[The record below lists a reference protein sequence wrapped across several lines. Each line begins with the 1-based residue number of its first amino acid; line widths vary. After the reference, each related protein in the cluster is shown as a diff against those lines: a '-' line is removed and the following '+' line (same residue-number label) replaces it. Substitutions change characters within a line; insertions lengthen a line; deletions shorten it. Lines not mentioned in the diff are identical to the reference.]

1 MTSLHTCVILLI
13 DSAPVFGP
21 RSMRPKRGK
30 TAKINSNLIMQNYE
44 LLFVLPGT
52 LSDEETAPTVEKVKG
67 IIEKN
72 NGLEYSLEAM
82 DKKRLAYPIKHI
94 RYGYFYLAFFK
105 AEQKDAVQMQKELK
119 VMPEL
124 LRAILQKHDPKKQ
137 TIRKIDF
144 GEMIQS
150 APAYSERVEPVRGGY
165 VEPAVYNAPTQST
178 VVSTP
183 AEAEVVASQSA
194 PTEQVAVQAPVL
206 PPVKKAE
213 SKKISLE
220 EIDKKLDE
228 ILDIDLGSV

>member
-1 MTSLHTCVILLI
+1 
-13 DSAPVFGP
+13 
-21 RSMRPKRGK
+21 
-30 TAKINSNLIMQNYE
+30 MQNYE

-52 LSDEETAPTVEKVKG
+52 LSDEETTPTVEKVKG

-72 NGLEYSLEAM
+72 NGTGYSLEAM
-82 DKKRLAYPIKHI
+82 DKKRLAYSINHI

-105 AEQKDAVQMQKELK
+105 AEPKDAVQVQKELK

-137 TIRKIDF
+137 TIRRIDF
-144 GEMIQS
+144 GEIIQS
-150 APAYSERVEPVRGGY
+150 SPAYGERVDPV
-165 VEPAVYNAPTQST
+165 VYNAPTQST
-178 VVSTP
+178 VISTP
-183 AEAEVVASQSA
+183 VEAEVVATQTA
-194 PTEQVAVQAPVL
+194 PEEQVAVQAPVSA
-206 PPVKKAE
+206 PVSVPVKKVE

>member
-1 MTSLHTCVILLI
+1 
-13 DSAPVFGP
+13 
-21 RSMRPKRGK
+21 MRPKRGK
-30 TAKINSNLIMQNYE
+30 TAKINQNLIMQNYQ

-105 AEQKDAVQMQKELK
+105 AEPKDAVQMQKELK
-119 VMPEL
+119 VMSEL

-150 APAYSERVEPVRGGY
+150 APTYSEH
-165 VEPAVYNAPTQST
+165 VEPAVYNAPTQPT

-183 AEAEVVASQSA
+183 AEVEVVAPQSV
-194 PTEQVAVQAPVL
+194 TEEQTVVSAPVL

>member
-1 MTSLHTCVILLI
+1 
-13 DSAPVFGP
+13 
-21 RSMRPKRGK
+21 
-30 TAKINSNLIMQNYE
+30 MQNYE

-52 LSDEETAPTVEKVKG
+52 LSDEKTASTVEKVKG

-72 NGLEYSLEAM
+72 NGVEYSLEAM
-82 DKKRLAYPIKHI
+82 DKKRLAYPINHI

-119 VMPEL
+119 VMSEF

-137 TIRKIDF
+137 TMRKIDF

-150 APAYSERVEPVRGGY
+150 APAYSERVEPVRGEY
-165 VEPAVYNAPTQST
+165 VEPAVYNAPTPVVEPRLVPQSEDGQPMAEAPAEQV
-178 VVSTP
+178 VVS
-183 AEAEVVASQSA
+183 
-194 PTEQVAVQAPVL
+194 APVL
-206 PPVKKAE
+206 PTVKKAE

-228 ILDIDLGSV
+228 ILDIDLESV

>member
-1 MTSLHTCVILLI
+1 
-13 DSAPVFGP
+13 
-21 RSMRPKRGK
+21 MRPKRGK
-30 TAKINSNLIMQNYE
+30 TAKINQNLIMQNYE

-105 AEQKDAVQMQKELK
+105 AEPKDTVQMQKELK

-150 APAYSERVEPVRGGY
+150 APTYGER
-165 VEPAVYNAPTQST
+165 VEPAVYNAPTPA
-178 VVSTP
+178 VVSQSISQP
-183 AEAEVVASQSA
+183 EAGQPVAEAPA
-194 PTEQVAVQAPVL
+194 EQVAVQAPVL

>member
-1 MTSLHTCVILLI
+1 
-13 DSAPVFGP
+13 
-21 RSMRPKRGK
+21 
-30 TAKINSNLIMQNYE
+30 MQNYQ
-44 LLFVLPGT
+44 LLFVMPGT
-52 LSDEETAPTVEKVKG
+52 LSDEETTPTVEKVKG

-72 NGLEYSLEAM
+72 NGIEYSLEAM

-105 AEQKDAVQMQKELK
+105 AEQKDAVQMQKEFK

-124 LRAILQKHDPKKQ
+124 LRAIMQKHDPKKQ

-150 APAYSERVEPVRGGY
+150 APAFGERAEPVRGQF
-165 VEPAVYNAPTQST
+165 VEPAVYNAPTP
-178 VVSTP
+178 VVEPRLAPQPEVGHPVAEVAEEQVVAPAPVSASTP
-183 AEAEVVASQSA
+183 T
-194 PTEQVAVQAPVL
+194 PI
-206 PPVKKAE
+206 KKAE

>member
-1 MTSLHTCVILLI
+1 
-13 DSAPVFGP
+13 
-21 RSMRPKRGK
+21 MRPKRGK
-30 TAKINSNLIMQNYE
+30 TAKTDSNLIMQNYQ

-72 NGLEYSLEAM
+72 NGQEYSLEAM

-105 AEQKDAVQMQKELK
+105 AEPKDAVQMQKELK
-119 VMPEL
+119 VMPEF

-137 TIRKIDF
+137 TMRKIDF
-144 GEMIQS
+144 GEVFQS
-150 APAYSERVEPVRGGY
+150 SPAYGERVEPVRGEY
-165 VEPAVYNAPTQST
+165 VEPAVYNAPAPSAA
-178 VVSTP
+178 VSTP
-183 AEAEVVASQSA
+183 AEVEVVAPQSM
-194 PTEQVAVQAPVL
+194 TEEQTVVSAPVL

>member
-1 MTSLHTCVILLI
+1 
-13 DSAPVFGP
+13 
-21 RSMRPKRGK
+21 
-30 TAKINSNLIMQNYE
+30 MQNYE

-72 NGLEYSLEAM
+72 SGIDYFLEAM
-82 DKKRLAYPIKHI
+82 DKKRLAYPINHI

-105 AEQKDAVQMQKELK
+105 AEPKDAVQTQKELK

-124 LRAILQKHDPKKQ
+124 LRALLQKYDPKKQ
-137 TIRKIDF
+137 TMRKIDF

-150 APAYSERVEPVRGGY
+150 APAYSERVEPVRGEY
-165 VEPAVYNAPTQST
+165 VDPAVYNAPTQST

-183 AEAEVVASQSA
+183 AEVEAVAPQSVTEEQIVVS
-194 PTEQVAVQAPVL
+194 APVL

>member
-1 MTSLHTCVILLI
+1 
-13 DSAPVFGP
+13 
-21 RSMRPKRGK
+21 
-30 TAKINSNLIMQNYE
+30 MQNYE

-105 AEQKDAVQMQKELK
+105 AEPKDAVQMQKELK

-150 APAYSERVEPVRGGY
+150 APAYGERVEPARGQY
-165 VEPAVYNAPTQST
+165 VEPAVYNAPTPSA
-178 VVSTP
+178 VVSAPVET
-183 AEAEVVASQSA
+183 ETEVAA
-194 PTEQVAVQAPVL
+194 PQIAQAEQVAVPTPVSV
-206 PPVKKAE
+206 PVKKAE

>member
-1 MTSLHTCVILLI
+1 
-13 DSAPVFGP
+13 
-21 RSMRPKRGK
+21 
-30 TAKINSNLIMQNYE
+30 MQNYE

-52 LSDEETAPTVEKVKG
+52 LSDEEAAPTVEKVKG

-82 DKKRLAYPIKHI
+82 NKKRLAYPIKHI

-105 AEQKDAVQMQKELK
+105 AEPKDAVQMQKEIK

-137 TIRKIDF
+137 TMRKIDF
-144 GEMIQS
+144 GE
-150 APAYSERVEPVRGGY
+150 YVEPVHREF

-178 VVSTP
+178 VVSAP
-183 AEAEVVASQSA
+183 AEAEVVAPQSVHV
-194 PTEQVAVQAPVL
+194 EQVVVPTPVSF
-206 PPVKKAE
+206 PVKKAE